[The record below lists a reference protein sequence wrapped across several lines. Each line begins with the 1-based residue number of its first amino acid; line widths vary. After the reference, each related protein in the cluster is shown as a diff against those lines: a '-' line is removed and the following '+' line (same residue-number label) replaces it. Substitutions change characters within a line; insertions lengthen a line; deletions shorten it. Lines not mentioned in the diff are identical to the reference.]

1 MNLENMDKWEELQ
14 NVDMAVREVQLSF
27 DKIQS
32 YSDCEEI
39 LQYNK
44 YLESL
49 RSLIHEKMK
58 EVENFI

>member
-27 DKIQS
+27 DKIKS
-32 YSDCEEI
+32 YTDCEEI
-39 LQYNK
+39 LNYNT

-49 RSLIHEKMK
+49 RSTIHQKMK
-58 EVENFI
+58 EVEGFI